1 MPASA
6 RLATVATV
14 TGEERRG
21 GVGGL
26 LLARFELGDARFQLS
41 ELRLRALEQLLLHVE
56 VLAQHEIQAVEPGG
70 EQRLQISLDVLRRRA
85 AQRLVDAGAQVI
97 EEALVD
103 HAGKVASRARTR
115 SAHHPP
121 ASAPQKCIDAL
132 SLSQLFN

>member
-26 LLARFELGDARFQLS
+26 LLARFELGDARFQLG
-41 ELRLRALEQLLLHVE
+41 ELCLGALEQLLLHFE
-56 VLAQHEIQAVEPGG
+56 VLAQHEIEAVEPGG

-97 EEALVD
+97 QEALVD
-103 HAGKVASRARTR
+103 HPSESSTR
-115 SAHHPP
+115 SAHSFGMH
-121 ASAPQKCIDAL
+121 APSWCMGF
-132 SLSQLFN
+132 SRWY